1 MESDGVVDTPIVET
15 DFSTVSVAHDDGVD
29 EELEALLEGDREE
42 LEALGRQTELALD
55 DNSFQFDD
63 LIESYLF
70 AVDPDEVV
78 DQSLMPT
85 QLAQLPEIPA
95 TQRDADG
102 SRYL

>member
-1 MESDGVVDTPIVET
+1 LTENPKSKLRY

-85 QLAQLPEIPA
+85 QLPEIPA